1 RRRSV
6 TIPRL
11 LSRTLI
17 SRLRIF
23 VFAFTPLLAQ
33 EPQLVLSTG
42 GHTDNIRAIAF
53 TKDGRY
59 LVSAGDDKTVRVWNV
74 ATGVTDRV
82 IRGQIGPFQ
91 KGKIFAIAL
100 SPDNRFLAVGG
111 YLGDESQPQPIRIH
125 DFQDRQKAEIVD
137 LLDGPVSS
145 VTSLAFSP

>member
-1 RRRSV
+1 MRTEEPSSTSTAITIRIAPTRNSGVRRV
-6 TIPRL
+6 VCMPRL
-11 LSRTLI
+11 LTRTSI
-17 SRLRIF
+17 SQLKIF

-100 SPDNRFLAVGG
+100 SPEN
-111 YLGDESQPQPIRIH
+111 
-125 DFQDRQKAEIVD
+125 
-137 LLDGPVSS
+137 
-145 VTSLAFSP
+145 